1 MMRVQHPKEF
11 VIRVIPS
18 GPGTHPG
25 ACFVGCRAALWP
37 TFLIG
42 DMEGGFFG
50 RACERK
56 EMSDD

>member
-1 MMRVQHPKEF
+1 MMRVQHPKGS
-11 VIRVIPS
+11 VIRVILS

-25 ACFVGCRAALWP
+25 ACFVGFRAGLWP
-37 TFLIG
+37 TFLTG

-56 EMSDD
+56 ETRDD